1 MLAQEFWVSN
11 ACQEL
16 FSDPCNYDGQPCTL
30 PFHSPAISRQGSTH
44 ILYTGCNY
52 GLSK

>member
-1 MLAQEFWVSN
+1 MLAQEFWVS
-11 ACQEL
+11 
-16 FSDPCNYDGQPCTL
+16 NYDGQPCTL